1 MKEENKLLCNI
12 LYKKSYCVSYKK
24 CTTSENSSAR
34 KTKKKIGSCF
44 YQIVLFGQEKI
55 NFY

>member
-34 KTKKKIGSCF
+34 KTEKKIGSCF